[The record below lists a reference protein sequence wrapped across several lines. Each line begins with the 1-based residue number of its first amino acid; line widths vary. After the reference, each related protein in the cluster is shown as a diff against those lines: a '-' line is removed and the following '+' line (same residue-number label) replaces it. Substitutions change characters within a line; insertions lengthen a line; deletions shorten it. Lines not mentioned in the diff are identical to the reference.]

1 MNKWSKEEKLSIV
14 LRYQNENISIRGL
27 SEELDI
33 DNSSLRYW
41 VKLFQYHGNQ
51 AFHFPYTNYPPAFK
65 LKVINYIQ
73 ETGASIREASALFHI
88 PDFSMVRRWI
98 VKWKQ
103 GGLAALGP
111 AQEDQLLM
119 AKDKSNKPSRSFK
132 SIEEEIEYLRME
144 NAYLKKLNAL
154 VEEEQ
159 EPTERQKAQT
169 VFELRHAF
177 PVYKLVKVAGIPRST
192 YYYHVKQMG
201 KTDPDRELK
210 EKITEIFH
218 QSDRKYGYR
227 RVQNQ
232 LENEGIHVNHKKVYR
247 LMKELGL
254 RCQVRMKKYHSYK
267 GKVGEVADN
276 LLNREFT
283 ASKPNQK
290 WVTDITE
297 FKLFGEKLYLSPILD
312 LFNGEI
318 ITYTIGLRPT
328 YALVAEMLE
337 NGLQRLNPKDE
348 LMMHSDQGW
357 HYQMRPYRERLQE
370 AGITQSM
377 SRKGNCHDNAVIENF
392 FGIMKSELLYY
403 KEFESIEHFKEQL
416 TAFMDNYNHQR
427 IKSKLRMSPIQFRE
441 KFNKAS

>member
-1 MNKWSKEEKLSIV
+1 
-14 LRYQNENISIRGL
+14 
-27 SEELDI
+27 
-33 DNSSLRYW
+33 
-41 VKLFQYHGNQ
+41 
-51 AFHFPYTNYPPAFK
+51 
-65 LKVINYIQ
+65 
-73 ETGASIREASALFHI
+73 
-88 PDFSMVRRWI
+88 
-98 VKWKQ
+98 
-103 GGLAALGP
+103 
-111 AQEDQLLM
+111 
-119 AKDKSNKPSRSFK
+119 
-132 SIEEEIEYLRME
+132 
-144 NAYLKKLNAL
+144 
-154 VEEEQ
+154 
-159 EPTERQKAQT
+159 
-169 VFELRHAF
+169 
-177 PVYKLVKVAGIPRST
+177 
-192 YYYHVKQMG
+192 
-201 KTDPDRELK
+201 
-210 EKITEIFH
+210 
-218 QSDRKYGYR
+218 
-227 RVQNQ
+227 
-232 LENEGIHVNHKKVYR
+232 
-247 LMKELGL
+247 MKELGL

-337 NGLQRLNPKDE
+337 NGLQRLNTKDE

-377 SRKGNCHDNAVIENF
+377 SGKGNCHDNAVIENF

-416 TAFMDNYNHQR
+416 AAFMDNYNHQR